1 MENPEMPSILLLIAA
16 LGALALA
23 GCGARG
29 SETKV
34 DAITPPRDP
43 LEITVRPDLM
53 RDVKVGE
60 PEWKEVSATL
70 RVAGRIEADETRV
83 ARINAPVSGRIMDLD
98 VIEGQAVVRGQVLA
112 TIHSTDLSALESVFL
127 KADSQRQLAERAV
140 VRARQLLDAGVIGE
154 AELLR
159 RETELQQAAA
169 ELASARQQLKVLGIS
184 DDGLKNLQT
193 TRAIDSL
200 IQVVS
205 SISGR
210 VLERKVTIGQVVQA
224 AEIICVVADLS
235 NVWLVADV
243 PEQSAGR
250 IRTGKAVQAEIPALP
265 GETITGKLSYVSPV
279 VNPETRTVRMR
290 MDVPNPERKYKPAM
304 LATITLLD
312 SAERRR
318 IIPLNAIVRE
328 NNEDNVFVQTG
339 PARFVLRRV
348 TLGPEFPAG
357 RALIDGLR
365 PGEKI
370 VLDGAFHLNNERK
383 RLLMQGGAEGA

>member
-1 MENPEMPSILLLIAA
+1 MENRNMPKSLLLIAA
-16 LGALALA
+16 LGSMVLA

-29 SETKV
+29 SEAKAEAT
-34 DAITPPRDP
+34 APPRNP

-53 RDVKVGE
+53 RDIKVGE

-70 RVAGRIEADETRV
+70 RVAGRIEADETRM
-83 ARINAPVSGRIMDLD
+83 ARINAPVAGRIMDLD
-98 VIEGQAVVRGQVLA
+98 VIEGQVVTRGQVLA

-127 KADSQRQLAERAV
+127 KADSQNQLAQRAV
-140 VRARQLLDAGVIGE
+140 ARARQLLDAGVIGE
-154 AELLR
+154 AELQR

-169 ELASARQQLKVLGIS
+169 ELASAQQQLKVLGIS
-184 DDGLKNLQT
+184 ADALKNLQT
-193 TRAIDSL
+193 TRAVDSL
-200 IQVVS
+200 IHVVS

-243 PEQSAGR
+243 PEQSAGH
-250 IRTGKAVQAEIPALP
+250 IRSGKAVQAEIPALP
-265 GETITGKLSYVSPV
+265 GEIITGRLSYVSPV

-312 SAERRR
+312 NAERQR

-339 PARFVLRRV
+339 PDKFVLRRV
-348 TLGPEFPAG
+348 TLGPEFRAG
-357 RALIDGLR
+357 RALLDGVR
-365 PGEKI
+365 AGEMI

>member
-1 MENPEMPSILLLIAA
+1 MENPDMPNILMLICAF
-16 LGALALA
+16 GALALA

-34 DAITPPRDP
+34 DATSPPRNP
-43 LEITVRPDLM
+43 LEIAVRPDLM
-53 RDVKVGE
+53 RDIKVGE
-60 PEWKEVSATL
+60 PEWREVSATL

-169 ELASARQQLKVLGIS
+169 ELASARQQLKVLGVS

-339 PARFVLRRV
+339 PARFELRRV

-357 RALIDGLR
+357 RALTDGLR

>member
-1 MENPEMPSILLLIAA
+1 
-16 LGALALA
+16 
-23 GCGARG
+23 
-29 SETKV
+29 
-34 DAITPPRDP
+34 
-43 LEITVRPDLM
+43 
-53 RDVKVGE
+53 
-60 PEWKEVSATL
+60 
-70 RVAGRIEADETRV
+70 
-83 ARINAPVSGRIMDLD
+83 
-98 VIEGQAVVRGQVLA
+98 
-112 TIHSTDLSALESVFL
+112 
-127 KADSQRQLAERAV
+127 
-140 VRARQLLDAGVIGE
+140 
-154 AELLR
+154 
-159 RETELQQAAA
+159 
-169 ELASARQQLKVLGIS
+169 
-184 DDGLKNLQT
+184 
-193 TRAIDSL
+193 
-200 IQVVS
+200 
-205 SISGR
+205 
-210 VLERKVTIGQVVQA
+210 VVQA

-339 PARFVLRRV
+339 PARFELRRV

-357 RALIDGLR
+357 RALTDGLR